1 MSKHEPT
8 TETIKGKKCQL
19 LATVKIW
26 KSLEPENNSEQYIE
40 SCLEF
45 EGDDYSF
52 DSAKEK
58 GFTHLA
64 DLHFACAGPIGKLAD
79 QLDRRAQMLKAASFL
94 DGMKDGGLEGLKRDM
109 SRSSSKSDGPSQADI
124 DATLGS
130 IKRAGEKKGGE

>member
-1 MSKHEPT
+1 MSNEPT
-8 TETIKGKKCQL
+8 IKTIKDKKCQL
-19 LATVKIW
+19 LATVRIW

-79 QLDRRAQMLKAASFL
+79 QLDGRAQMLRAASFL
-94 DGMKDGGLEGLKRDM
+94 DGMSKDGGLDGLKRDM
-109 SRSSSKSDGPSQADI
+109 SRFGGPSQADI
-124 DATLGS
+124 DATLES
-130 IKRAGEKKGGE
+130 IKRAEKKEGD